1 MVSISHLFFLLMC
14 EFVFKGNPLV
24 MDSAKYA
31 LYADCLEDIDIPLL
45 NSGSMFCLIEMQRP
59 SKAKINPH

>member
-1 MVSISHLFFLLMC
+1 MC
-14 EFVFKGNPLV
+14 EFALKVNPLV

-31 LYADCLEDIDIPLL
+31 LYAKCLGGGGGGIDIPLL
-45 NSGSMFCLIEMQRP
+45 NPGSIFCLNEMQCP

>member
-1 MVSISHLFFLLMC
+1 MVSISHSLFLFMC

-31 LYADCLEDIDIPLL
+31 LYAKCLEGIDIPLL
-45 NSGSMFCLIEMQRP
+45 NPESMSLKSQDKSSLTSSASP
-59 SKAKINPH
+59 